1 MKRSTLP
8 RPDVPLHA
16 TTIGVPIAAPTILAP
31 AAASKLVPAQSMGA
45 PKIWVYRY
53 LHPFTRWRLSIAT
66 HAEPGSG
73 KLSLGGFRI
82 APHERTSLPGFDSDR
97 EAVALAIGMEEKVT
111 WSRLIGVGGPLAR
124 RDMGR
129 LVGGKCV
136 LHPTPDARV
145 GQPRDAELLN
155 FAVSCFRD
163 VEARAGFR
171 LITGQDMGHGMM
183 FDGHTH
189 SLRYLNTRFDGC
201 VVADTS
207 KPTGEGNF
215 HVLVGM
221 LLAFGV
227 PIERATVGLIGC
239 GNIGMHLV
247 ERLREQGTTILALE
261 SNASRR
267 AEVAALGIE
276 VSPAEEK
283 LAFLRRPMDAVA
295 VNASGGSL
303 DEPAIAAMAANA
315 RLKVVCGAENL
326 VMADHAAGSDALRGA
341 RKAYCPTA
349 LGGMMGYLT
358 AVEEYLA
365 RLEREPFDV
374 QSMLVAAGLLERRAY
389 EATTRVISRDFTVSV
404 ADAVRALS
412 GEGTV
417 QVHGRADSSEL

>member
-1 MKRSTLP
+1 MKRSTLR

-16 TTIGVPIAAPTILAP
+16 STIGVPIAAPTILEP
-31 AAASKLVPAQSMGA
+31 AAASTLVPAHSMGA
-45 PKIWVYRY
+45 PKLWVYRY

-82 APHERTSLPGFDSDR
+82 APNERTSVPGFDTDR
-97 EAVALAIGMEEKVT
+97 EAVALAIGMEETVT
-111 WSRLIGVGGPLAR
+111 WSRLLGVGGPLAR
-124 RDMGR
+124 RDMSR

-155 FAVSCFRD
+155 FAVACFKD
-163 VEARAGFR
+163 LEARAGFR
-171 LITGQDMGHGMM
+171 LITGQDLGHGMM
-183 FDGHTH
+183 FDGHAD

-239 GNIGMHLV
+239 GNIGMLLV

-261 SNASRR
+261 SNAARR
-267 AEVAALGIE
+267 AEVGALGIE
-276 VSPAEEK
+276 VWPSEEK
-283 LAFLRRPMDAVA
+283 VAFLRRPMDAVV
-295 VNASGGSL
+295 VNASGGTL
-303 DEPAIAAMAANA
+303 DAPGIAAIAANA
-315 RLKVVCGAENL
+315 RLTVVCGAENL

-341 RKAYCPTA
+341 KKAYCPTA

-358 AVEEYLA
+358 AVEEYCS
-365 RLEREPFDV
+365 RLERVKFDM
-374 QSMLVAAGLLERRAY
+374 QSMMEAAGLLERPAY
-389 EATTRVISRDFTVSV
+389 EATRRVISGGFTASFE
-404 ADAVRALS
+404 DEVRAVS

-417 QVHGRADSSEL
+417 